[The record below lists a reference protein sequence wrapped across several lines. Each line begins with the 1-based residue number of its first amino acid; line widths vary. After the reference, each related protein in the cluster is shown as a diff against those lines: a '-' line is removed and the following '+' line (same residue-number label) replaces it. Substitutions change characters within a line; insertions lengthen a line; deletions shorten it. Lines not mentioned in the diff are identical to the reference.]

1 MKNKLTVG
9 AFLLMLLTFSVIL
22 LLPADKESI
31 EAENRTMATIPPVTE
46 ETIFS
51 GSFASGFESFV
62 GDNISN
68 RSFFTQ
74 LSKKIESLKGIIP
87 DTGKVISA
95 NKDIGTGT
103 TQKQTLLVVDNTIM
117 EMFIRNEEQE
127 ANYAKAVNTFA
138 QNLPENIKI
147 FSMIIPTQLEFREPM
162 YKNLQDSQESA
173 IKSIDE
179 KLDTRIT
186 PVDAYGILADHSDE
200 YIYFRTDH
208 HWTQL
213 GAYYDYLQFMIT
225 EGGNAVNKEDFEKNK
240 INGVLGY
247 LYDQSDVPEIASN
260 PDTIEWYDID
270 PQSHITTTMYNTDA
284 NGEFYQYNGT
294 MYDRT
299 KANYQ
304 FFFSSD
310 HPVVEMVNND
320 IPDGKTI
327 VVVKDSYTNVFA
339 PWLIKSY
346 GKVILVD
353 PRIYTEKF
361 SKITERYDVDE
372 VLVANYIFTTN
383 FNDYCV
389 LLENLF

>member
-1 MKNKLTVG
+1 MKNKIIAG
-9 AFLLMLLTFSVIL
+9 AFILMLISFVVIL
-22 LLPADKESI
+22 ILPADEESI
-31 EAENRTMATIPPVTE
+31 EAENRVMATIPPVNE

-68 RSFFTQ
+68 RSFFKQ
-74 LSKKIESLKGIIP
+74 LSKQIESLKGFVP

-103 TQKQTLLVVDNTIM
+103 TQKQTLLVVNDTIM

-127 ANYAKAVNTFA
+127 QNYAQAVNTFA
-138 QNLPENIKI
+138 QNLPDNIKI
-147 FSMIIPTQLEFREPM
+147 YNMLVPTQLEFQEAM
-162 YKNLQDSQESA
+162 YKNLQDSQQDA
-173 IKSIDE
+173 IETIYSQLDE
-179 KLDTRIT
+179 RIT
-186 PVDAYGILADHSDE
+186 PVDAYGILSDHSDE

-213 GAYYDYLQFMIT
+213 GAYYGYLQFMIT
-225 EGGNAVNKEDFEKNK
+225 EGGSSVNKDDFETNK

-247 LYDQSDVPEIASN
+247 LYDQADVPEIAGN

-270 PQSHITTTMYNTDA
+270 PDSHITTTMYNTDEA
-284 NGEFYQYNGT
+284 GEFFSYNGT

-299 KANYQ
+299 KANYL

-320 IPDGKTI
+320 LPEGKTI

-353 PRIYTEKF
+353 PRIYTGKF
-361 SKITERYDVDE
+361 SQITERYNVDE
-372 VLVANYIFTTN
+372 VLIANYIFTTN
-383 FNDYCV
+383 FNDYCE
-389 LLENLF
+389 LLKNLF